1 MAENM
6 RRLKWAVAGVAI
18 AGAAPAFAQSS
29 VTFDGIVDT
38 NSRRATP
45 YTRAA
50 RANSITSRAQYQ
62 QFNLS
67 KYYSRSRRT
76 GLYALQAFQR
86 ANGKTLTPAGN
97 GTQII
102 NATATIGDG
111 FQTTPSSSRS
121 MVAAGAGIIHRF

>member
-1 MAENM
+1 MAENT
-6 RRLKWAVAGVAI
+6 RRLKSAVVGVAI
-18 AGAAPAFAQSS
+18 AGAAPAFRQSS
-29 VTFDGIVDT
+29 VTLYDVVDT

-45 YTRAA
+45 YT

-67 KYYSRSRRT
+67 KYYTRSRRT
-76 GLYALQAFQR
+76 GLHALQAFQR

-97 GTQII
+97 GTQIT
-102 NATATIGDG
+102 NATATTGDG

-121 MVAAGAGIIHRF
+121 MVAVGAGIIHRF

>member
-1 MAENM
+1 MAENR
-6 RRLKWAVAGVAI
+6 RRLKCAEVGVAI
-18 AGAAPAFAQSS
+18 AGAAPAFASS
-29 VTFDGIVDT
+29 CTGSQPRRGT
-38 NSRRATP
+38 SRRATA
-45 YTRAA
+45 TRAT
-50 RANSITSRAQYQ
+50 RAKGITSSAQYQ

-67 KYYSRSRRT
+67 EYSTLSRRT

-111 FQTTPSSSRS
+111 FQTMPSSSRS
-121 MVAAGAGIIHRF
+121 RVAVGAGIIHRF